1 MTRRYSR
8 LRRDR
13 TDGWLGGVCAGIAR
27 TFGIDP
33 AFVRVGFV
41 VAAVFFTNITIGTY
55 LVAWIL
61 MRPSDEIAAHSA
73 RANRGGHGPG

>member
-13 TDGWLGGVCAGIAR
+13 AEGWLGGVCAGIAR
-27 TFGIDP
+27 TLGIDP

-41 VAAVFFTNITIGTY
+41 VAAVCFTKITLGAYI
-55 LVAWIL
+55 VAWIL
-61 MRPSDEIAAHSA
+61 MRPSDEISAHDAGSV
-73 RANRGGHGPG
+73 